1 MSKSYAHVVLGYD
14 KSEPIVKKENS
25 TVFKRE
31 RLSDEDNDK
40 VNEIFEEEELDDY
53 DIPAKTLH

>member
-1 MSKSYAHVVLGYD
+1 MSKSYSHVVLGYD
-14 KSEPIVKKENS
+14 KSEPLAKKEPP

-40 VNEIFEEEELDDY
+40 VNEIFDEDELDDY
-53 DIPAKTLH
+53 DIPVKTLH